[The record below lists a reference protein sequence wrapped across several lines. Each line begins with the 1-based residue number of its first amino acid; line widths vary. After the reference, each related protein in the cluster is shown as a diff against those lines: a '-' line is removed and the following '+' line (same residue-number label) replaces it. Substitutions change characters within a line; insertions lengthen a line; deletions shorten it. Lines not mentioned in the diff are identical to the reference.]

1 MTAEQLKL
9 LLKEGEGLGVEFKE
23 RFSSR
28 IAKDIVA
35 FANTKGGS
43 ILLGVDDNG
52 KVIGEKVTN
61 RLKAEI
67 SGIARNCE
75 PAITI
80 KKISQIGK
88 VVVIEIDE
96 GSEKPYS
103 CSEGYFRRLDAVT
116 QKMNRKEIELFFRY
130 AIKTSF
136 ELLEHLDATWRNIS
150 QKKIRT
156 FFEEA
161 GIDMLAIDEKKVL
174 ASLGMSDGKHIN
186 NAGVLFFAKEP
197 RKLLMQC
204 ELILVAF
211 KGTKGI
217 NVYDKKYIQDDLL
230 TQFNEAII
238 FLERHLNVRSEIKG
252 VNRKD
257 ICELS
262 MEALREAVANAII
275 HRDYSMRGTSI
286 MVEVH
291 EDRVEVRNPGGL
303 PEGLTIKGLQNVSIR
318 RNEIIADMFARM
330 EKVERMGTGIKRM
343 RDAMK
348 AYGLPYPKIKSDTFF
363 GITFQRPPYSLRE
376 EEKGGQK
383 VVRTGG
389 QKQWSDLTSR
399 QDEVLKLIADNPD
412 ISRKEL
418 SDKLGINPSAIQKH
432 MEVLK
437 VKKIIKRIGSAKGGH
452 WEILST

>member
-52 KVIGEKVTN
+52 KEVGEKLTN
-61 RLKAEI
+61 RNKAEI
-67 SGIARNCE
+67 NSIARNCE
-75 PAITI
+75 PPIAI

-88 VVVIEIDE
+88 VIVIEIEE

-116 QKMNRKEIELFFRY
+116 QKMNRKEIELFFRN
-130 AIKTSF
+130 AMKTTF
-136 ELLEHLDATWRNIS
+136 ERLEHPGAAWNNIS
-150 QKKIRT
+150 KNKIQA

-161 GIDMLAIDEKKVL
+161 GISIKGIDAKKVL
-174 ASLGMSDGKHIN
+174 SSLGMSDGKRIN

-197 RKLLMQC
+197 RRLLMQC

-211 KGTKGI
+211 KGTSRVNI
-217 NVYDKKYIQDDLL
+217 YDRKYVQDDLL

-238 FLERHLNVRSEIKG
+238 FLERHLSVRSEIKG
-252 VNRKD
+252 VHRKD
-257 ICELS
+257 ICELP
-262 MEALREAVANAII
+262 MEALREAVANSII
-275 HRDYSMRGTSI
+275 HRDYSMRGASI

-318 RNEIIADMFARM
+318 RNQIIADMFSRM

-348 AYGLPYPKIKSDTFF
+348 AYSLPYPKIKSDTFF
-363 GITFQRPPYSLRE
+363 GITFQRPKYSLKEEGGRE
-376 EEKGGQK
+376 GLVEGLVEGLAENQK
-383 VVRTGG
+383 KIILFI
-389 QKQWSDLTSR
+389 Q
-399 QDEVLKLIADNPD
+399 ENPA
-412 ISRKEL
+412 ISKREL
-418 SDKLGINPSAIQKH
+418 SDKIGISTTAIDKNIAA
-432 MEVLK
+432 LK
-437 VKKIIKRIGSAKGGH
+437 KKKLLKRVGPAKGGH
-452 WEILST
+452 WEMID